1 MTIHWLRARA
11 RQMLLAAATAALATV
26 LAACGQRGDL
36 YLPTPQKTAVPV
48 DAARPSDCVG
58 QGGDAARDPAAA
70 TGCAAPAK

>member
-1 MTIHWLRARA
+1 MTTRRLRTIARPT
-11 RQMLLAAATAALATV
+11 LLVTAAL
-26 LAACGQRGDL
+26 LAGCGQRGDL

-48 DAARPSDCVG
+48 DAARPAECVG